1 MSKAHSNLLE
11 SNEELRVLNRGLHAR
26 IDILEE
32 QNRLLRHQQ
41 FAPSSEKSVPE
52 QQGHLF
58 DEAEETAEDGTETE
72 DDIGEIAVPAHT
84 RKKGGRRSLS
94 EDLPRVRIEHD
105 IPEEQ
110 KLCACGC
117 GLMSRIGEEVTEQ
130 LDIIP
135 AKIQV
140 LQHVRFK
147 YACKSCEEGVT
158 IAPLPPQPIPKS
170 IASPGLLAYIVTGK
184 YVDGLPLYRMVPVL
198 NRSGIE
204 FNRTLLSRWVIKC
217 GDLVQP
223 LINLFTDHLLNYDI
237 IAMDETG
244 VQVLK
249 EPGKK
254 PQSKSYMWGQKG
266 GPPDQ
271 PVILFHYDPSRGEHV
286 AKGLLEDY
294 TGYLVSDGYQVYLN
308 VTSDST
314 IVGVGCMAHVRRKFN
329 DVIKALEKSKK
340 RKPGLADHAMKA
352 IRSLYR
358 IEKLAKDMSNHERQR
373 LREEKAKPIL
383 EDLREWITKVI
394 STTPPTSLLG
404 KALHYIDKQW
414 PRLIRYLDDG
424 RLPIDNNEMERVI
437 KPFVIGRKNWLFSN
451 SQNGA
456 KASANLYGIVETA
469 KANGIEPY
477 SYLRHIFTE
486 LPKAQTVED
495 FEALL
500 PWNVDRNNVTP
511 FIRQKN
517 L

>member
-1 MSKAHSNLLE
+1 MSHTPVSFPESLEESHLLIG
-11 SNEELRVLNRGLHAR
+11 GLHAR

-41 FAPSSEKSVPE
+41 FAPSCEKTSSE
-52 QQGHLF
+52 QQGLLF
-58 DEAEETAEDGTETE
+58 NEAEETAEGDTGVE
-72 DDIGEIAVPAHT
+72 DEIEEIDVPTHT

-105 IPEEQ
+105 IPEDQ

-117 GLMSRIGEEVTEQ
+117 GLMARIGEEVTEQ

-135 AKIQV
+135 AQMQV

-147 YACKSCEEGVT
+147 YACRSCEEGVT

-170 IASPGLLAYIVTGK
+170 IASPGLLAYVVTGK

-198 NRSGIE
+198 GRSGVE
-204 FNRTLLSRWVIKC
+204 FNRTLLSRWMIKC

-223 LINLFTDHLLNYDI
+223 LINLFIDHLLSYDV

-249 EPGKK
+249 EPGRK

-271 PVILFHYDPSRGEHV
+271 PVILFHYDPSRREDV

-314 IVGVGCMAHVRRKFN
+314 IVGVGCWAHARRKFN
-329 DVIKALEKSKK
+329 DVIKAREKSKK

-352 IRSLYR
+352 IRALYR
-358 IEKLAKDMSNHERQR
+358 IEKLAKDMSDHERQL

-383 EDLREWITKVI
+383 KDLRVWITKVI
-394 STTPPTSLLG
+394 STVPPTSLLG
-404 KALHYIDKQW
+404 KALLYINKQW
-414 PRLIRYLDDG
+414 PRLVRYLDDG

-437 KPFVIGRKNWLFSN
+437 KPFVIGRKAWLFSN

-456 KASANLYGIVETA
+456 KASANLYSIVETA

-486 LPKAQTVED
+486 LPKAQTIQD
-495 FEALL
+495 FEDLM

-511 FIRQKN
+511 YIMQK
-517 L
+517 